1 MHIFRRPVLSNE
13 QYRLMT
19 AIEKARANMLHLH
32 KQRVS
37 RPDGTM
43 GQIPVLLAELRYRY
57 LLHQARKK
65 GWSNMW
71 YLD

>member
-1 MHIFRRPVLSNE
+1 MPMFRRPVLRNE

-19 AIEKARANMLHLH
+19 AIEKARERMTQLH
-32 KQRVS
+32 KR
-37 RPDGTM
+37 RLLMPDGST
-43 GQIPVLLAELRYRY
+43 GQVPILLAELRYRY
-57 LLHQARKK
+57 LLYQARKK